1 MKARFNH
8 IVAVLSALLLYGAWG
23 AYAQSAL
30 HGVGGKVID
39 AASGEP
45 LAGAVVNIDEL
56 WAVTD
61 ENGAFSIERVADGK
75 YSLKVSLL
83 GYVDASQP
91 LDVRGEVGGVIVRM
105 QLSTLAL
112 KEVVVTAQRPKEGT
126 GTSHNIGRD
135 ALNHLQLSNMT
146 DMSALLPGGKTSN
159 PDLTSSSTFSIRSG
173 GVSSGNAAFS
183 TAVEV
188 DGVRVGNN
196 AAFGEMS
203 GVDTRS
209 IAVDNVESVEV
220 ISGVPSAEY
229 GDLGTGMVKIHT
241 KRGRTPLS
249 VSFTVNPRTYQ
260 TSLSKGIGLPKD
272 AGVLNV
278 SAEWA
283 RATKK
288 LTSPYESYTRR
299 GLGLAYSNTFLK
311 TLRLEAGINGNLG
324 GMDST
329 DDPDAFVGE
338 YSKVR
343 DNSLRGN
350 ASLTWLLNRS
360 YVTSLKAEAFLSYA
374 DNLSHIHKYNSA
386 ASRLPAVHSETE
398 GYSNA
403 TLLPAGKY
411 FSDQMTDS
419 QELDYGASVKYSWI
433 MRRSGW
439 KSSFKAGL
447 QWKAGGNVGEGEYY
461 LDPDLAADGYRP
473 RPYRDYPFMHTVS
486 PYLEED
492 FSFPFGLQLT
502 AGLRMDN
509 VFVKGAVYDNVRS
522 FSPRFN
528 AKWQIAPSLALRAG
542 WGVAEKLPSFYIL
555 YPKQEYRDILVGSG
569 YDDSGELYYRY
580 YTKPYTIEYNPDL
593 KWQRN
598 ENAEIGLD
606 AQLFGVSLSV
616 VGFSNI
622 TRNPYKFS
630 NSYSVVELERD
641 GITDRTFVAAR
652 RQDNGAPV
660 YRSGVELTADFPQIR
675 PLRTSLRLDASYNRS
690 KTDDD
695 GLYYYY
701 NNGWSHTSIAGR
713 SYQYVGVYANGG
725 NSNMVVRGKRSRS
738 LDANLTAISHI
749 PEARLIITCRLEVS
763 LFSRSRNIP
772 AGDENVLY
780 PVAYLD
786 VEDDTPV
793 LHPFT
798 EADRTDPKFRDL
810 LLKPSND
817 YVFDLDGYGAY
828 ASANLSVTK
837 EIGDKV
843 SLSFFANN
851 FTNSRPYVVS
861 LATGVGAIF
870 TPAFYYGLTCR
881 IKL

>member
-1 MKARFNH
+1 MLCG
-8 IVAVLSALLLYGAWG
+8 VGDLC
-23 AYAQSAL
+23 AQSAQFSVS
-30 HGVGGKVID
+30 GRIVDEADGG
-39 AASGEP
+39 P

-56 WAVTD
+56 WAISD
-61 ENGAFSIERVADGK
+61 ENGVFSITRVPLGK
-75 YSLKVSLL
+75 YELKASLL
-83 GYVDASQP
+83 GYVDVAVP
-91 LDVRGEVGGVIVRM
+91 LEVRGDVSALSVKM

-135 ALNHLQLSNMT
+135 ALNHLQLSSMT
-146 DMSALLPGGKTSN
+146 DMTALLPGGKTSN
-159 PDLTSSSTFSIRSG
+159 PDLTASNSFSIRSG
-173 GVSSGNAAFS
+173 GVSDGNAAFS

-196 AAFGEMS
+196 AAFSGMS

-220 ISGVPSAEY
+220 VSGVPSAEY
-229 GDLGTGMVKIHT
+229 GDLGTGMVKIRT

-249 VSFTVNPRTYQ
+249 ISFSVNPRTRQ
-260 TSLSKGIGLPKD
+260 TSLSKGIGLPGD
-272 AGVLNV
+272 AGVLNL

-283 RATKK
+283 NATKK

-299 GLGLAYSNTFLK
+299 GLGLTYSNTFLK
-311 TLRLEAGINGNLG
+311 TLRFEAGINGNLG
-324 GMDST
+324 GMNST

-338 YSKVR
+338 YSKLR
-343 DNSLRGN
+343 DNSLR
-350 ASLTWLLNRS
+350 ASSSLVWLLNRS
-360 YVTSLKAEAFLSYA
+360 WITNLSAEASLSYS

-386 ASRLPAVHSETE
+386 ASQLPAVHSETE

-403 TLLPAGKY
+403 DLLPAGKY

-419 QELDYGASVKYSWI
+419 RELDYGASVKYSWI
-433 MRRSGW
+433 RRSGDW
-439 KSSFKAGL
+439 KSSLKAGL
-447 QWKAGGNVGEGEYY
+447 QWKASGNVGEGEYY
-461 LDPDLAADGYRP
+461 LDPALAADGYRP

-486 PYLEED
+486 PYVEED
-492 FSFPFGLQLT
+492 LTLPFGVRLT

-509 VFVKGAVYDNVRS
+509 VFVKGALYDNVRS

-528 AKWQIAPSLALRAG
+528 AKWQISPKLSLRGG

-555 YPKQEYRDILVGSG
+555 YPKQEYRDILVDSG
-569 YDDSGELYYRY
+569 YDRDGQLYYRY

-593 KWQRN
+593 RWQRN

-606 AQLFGVSLSV
+606 AELFGVGLSL

-630 NSYSVVELERD
+630 NSYSVVELERG
-641 GITDRTFVAAR
+641 GITDRTFVSAR
-652 RQDNGAPV
+652 RQDNGAPI

-690 KTDDD
+690 RTDDD

-701 NNGWSHTSIAGR
+701 NTGWSHTSIAGR

-749 PEARLIITCRLEVS
+749 PQARLVITCRLEVS
-763 LFSRSRNIP
+763 FFSRSQNIP
-772 AGDENVLY
+772 AGDEDVLY

-786 VEDDTPV
+786 VEDDTPL

-798 EADRTDPKFRDL
+798 EADRVDPKFRDL

-817 YVFDLDGYGAY
+817 HVFSLDGYGTY

-837 EIGDKV
+837 EIGDKL

-881 IKL
+881 IKI

>member
-1 MKARFNH
+1 M
-8 IVAVLSALLLYGAWG
+8 LCGAG
-23 AYAQSAL
+23 SAYAQPAL
-30 HGVGGKVID
+30 WGVGGKVVD
-39 AASGEP
+39 ASTGEP

-61 ENGAFSIERVADGK
+61 DGGAFRIERVARGK
-75 YSLKVSLL
+75 YELKVSIL
-83 GYVDASQP
+83 GYVDAALP
-91 LDVRGEVGGVIVRM
+91 LEVRGEVSGLTVKM

-112 KEVVVTAQRPKEGT
+112 KEVVVTAQRPKDGT

-146 DMSALLPGGKTSN
+146 DMSALLPGGKTTN
-159 PDLTSSSTFSIRSG
+159 PDLTSSNSFSIRSG

-196 AAFGEMS
+196 AAFGGMS

-220 ISGVPSAEY
+220 LSGVPSAEY
-229 GDLGTGMVKIHT
+229 GDLGSGIVKIHT
-241 KRGRTPLS
+241 KRGRAPLS
-249 VSFTVNPRTYQ
+249 ISFSVNPRTYQ
-260 TSLSKGIGLPKD
+260 TSISKGVGLPGD
-272 AGVLNV
+272 AGVLNL

-288 LTSPYESYTRR
+288 LTSPYESYARR
-299 GLGLAYSNTFLK
+299 GLGLTYSNTFLK
-311 TLRLEAGINGNLG
+311 ALRLEAGINGNLG
-324 GMDST
+324 GMDSS
-329 DDPDAFVGE
+329 DDPDAYKGE

-343 DNSLRGN
+343 DNSLRSN

-360 YVTSLKAEAFLSYA
+360 WITNLRAEAFVSYA
-374 DNLSHIHKYNSA
+374 DNLSHLHEYHSE
-386 ASRLPAVHSETE
+386 ASRQPAVHSEVE

-411 FSDQMTDS
+411 FSDKMTDS
-419 QELDYGASVKYSWI
+419 QELDYGASLKYSWI
-433 MRRSGW
+433 RRWSGC
-439 KSSFKAGL
+439 KSALKAGV
-447 QWKAGGNVGEGEYY
+447 QWKASGNVGEGEYY
-461 LDPDLAADGYRP
+461 LDPSLAADGYRP
-473 RPYRDYPFMHTVS
+473 RPYRDYPFMHSVS
-486 PYLEED
+486 PYVEED
-492 FSFPFGLQLT
+492 FTFPFGLQLT

-509 VFVKGAVYDNVRS
+509 VFVKGSLYDNVNS
-522 FSPRFN
+522 LSPRFN
-528 AKWQIAPSLALRAG
+528 AKWQIGPSLALRAG

-606 AQLFGVSLSV
+606 AQFLGVSLSV

-630 NSYSVVELERD
+630 NSYSVVSLTRD
-641 GITDRTFVAAR
+641 SGEDRTFVATR

-660 YRSGVELTADFPQIR
+660 YRSGVELTADFPEIR

-701 NNGWSHTSIAGR
+701 NTGWSHTDLSGR

-725 NSNMVVRGKRSRS
+725 NSNMVVRGKLSRS

-749 PEARLIITCRLEVS
+749 PEARLVITCRLEVS
-763 LFSRSRNIP
+763 LFSRSQNIP
-772 AGDENVLY
+772 AGGEDVLY

-798 EADRTDPKFRDL
+798 EADRTDPKFRGL
-810 LLKPSND
+810 LIPPSND
-817 YVFDLDGYGAY
+817 HVFSLDGYGSY

-837 EIGDKV
+837 EIGDKL

-861 LATGVGAIF
+861 MATGVGAIF